1 MMKNTIITML
11 LLGAVV
17 LLGGCPEEPIKPD
30 PCAGVVATSADFTI
44 KEMLDGLKI
53 EADTILPYNT
63 VEFSAKYPADEYE
76 WKVGLD
82 DRTWTTKTFTLD
94 FHGFSGSVN
103 VRLIAKRKTINK
115 ECTPDDDGIDT
126 VTKTLVVIV
135 KPAIVGSFRGAN
147 IENPL
152 DTFTVGIRSTEY
164 RGQSWYEIINMNKG
178 CYDTTT
184 GSLLDVQIAHKAI
197 IFVGNQSGMGGVRE
211 VVCWDPSG
219 IAQLYPDYNHIL
231 IEYNVIDQDQD
242 TPRKDPRKRK
252 YFNFKGVRQ

>member
-17 LLGGCPEEPIKPD
+17 LLGGCPGESVKPD
-30 PCAGVVATSADFTI
+30 PCAGVVETSADFTI
-44 KEMLDGLKI
+44 NELS
-53 EADTILPYNT
+53 DTYKFETDTVLPYNT

-76 WKVGLD
+76 WKVGFD

-135 KPAIVGSFRGAN
+135 KPAIVGSFRGVN

-152 DTFTVGIRSTEY
+152 DTFTISVRSTEY
-164 RGQSWYEIINMNKG
+164 RGQSWFEIINMNKG

-184 GSLLDVQIAHKAI
+184 ASTMFIAITHKAI
-197 IFVGNQSGMGGVRE
+197 IFGNIYTDSLRVT
-211 VVCWDPSG
+211 CWDPQG
-219 IAQLYPDYNHIL
+219 VAQLYPDRDHIQ
-231 IEYNVIDQDQD
+231 IVYNVVDQDQ
-242 TPRKDPRKRK
+242 PMYLKDKKKRK
-252 YFNFKGVRQ
+252 YFTFKGVRI